1 MGGLSGRDFQ
11 LEAEL
16 EGRNSAKTILTLGP
30 DTDPFSILEGNPRYQ
45 AWAKW
50 FADLFNQA
58 GYSGSVHLRRVH
70 YRLVSQD
77 QPILMVGSVAE
88 EILTANAKGVK
99 A

>member
-1 MGGLSGRDFQ
+1 MAGLSWRDFQ

-16 EGRNSAKTILTLGP
+16 EGRNPAKTILTLGP
-30 DTDPFSILEGNPRYQ
+30 DTDPFSILDGNPRYQ
-45 AWAKW
+45 AWAEW
-50 FADLFNQA
+50 FADLSHQA
-58 GYSGSVHLRRVH
+58 GYSGSVHLRRVR

-77 QPILMVGSVAE
+77 QPIPMVGSDAE